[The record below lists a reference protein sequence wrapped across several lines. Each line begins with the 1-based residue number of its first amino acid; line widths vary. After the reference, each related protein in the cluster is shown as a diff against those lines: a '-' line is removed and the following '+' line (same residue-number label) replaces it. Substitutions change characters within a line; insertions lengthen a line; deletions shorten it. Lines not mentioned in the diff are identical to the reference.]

1 MTVMEWRPV
10 GPSDARVRQAI
21 ALLAQNHPD
30 RDRLLVAD
38 GVWAHE
44 VLLATSARIETF
56 LCCPEVAYS
65 DQAQALAQDVAARA
79 DAAYRISERTLVRL
93 SDRDKP
99 DGLVSVVELPTWGP
113 EALSLGADAL
123 VAVADGLEAP
133 GNVGTLIRTLDACG
147 ADALLVCN
155 RRTRLTHPKVF
166 RGSHGMVLTVP
177 HLELADVD
185 ATVAWLRER
194 DFSVHLADASGAQ
207 HYRRADW
214 AGRTAIVFGSER
226 FGLAAQW
233 YDHGFDRVAV
243 PMLGRADSLNVS
255 VSASVLLY
263 EARAHKA
270 GW

>member
-1 MTVMEWRPV
+1 MDLRPI
-10 GPSDARVRQAI
+10 GAA
-21 ALLAQNHPD
+21 HPVVKDVHGLVNQSSAD

-38 GVWAHE
+38 GVWAHD

-56 LCCPEVAYS
+56 LWCPEAAHS
-65 DQAQALAQDVAARA
+65 DQAVRLAEDAASRA
-79 DAAYRISERTLVRL
+79 GAAYRISERTLARV

-99 DGLVSVVELPTWGP
+99 DGLVSVVELPSWSP

-123 VAVADGLEAP
+123 VAVADGLETP

-185 ATVAWLRER
+185 GTVAWLRER

-214 AGRTAIVFGSER
+214 SGRTAIVFGSER

-255 VSASVLLY
+255 VCASVLLY
-263 EARAHKA
+263 EARAGKA

>member
-1 MTVMEWRPV
+1 MELRPV
-10 GPSDARVRQAI
+10 GAA
-21 ALLAQNHPD
+21 HPVVKD
-30 RDRLLVAD
+30 VLGLVNQTSSGRDRLLIAD
-38 GVWAHE
+38 GVWAHD
-44 VLLATSARIETF
+44 VLLAGGARIETF
-56 LCCPEVAYS
+56 LWCPEAAYS
-65 DQAQALAQDVAARA
+65 DQAQALAQDAAARA
-79 DAAYRISERTLVRL
+79 DAAYRISERTLARI

-99 DGLVSVVELPTWGP
+99 DGLVSVVELPTWGS
-113 EALSLGADAL
+113 EVLSLGADAL
-123 VAVADGLEAP
+123 VAVADGLETP

-185 ATVAWLRER
+185 ASVGWLRER

-214 AGRTAIVFGSER
+214 SGRTAIVFGSER
-226 FGLAAQW
+226 FGIAAKW

-263 EARAHKA
+263 EARAQKA